1 MLEIKSLVAAYGEI
15 TALHGLD
22 LSIKKNS
29 IVAILGGNGA
39 GKTTLLQVMRH
50 FGIQAVIAES
60 FSPGFWR
67 GEISM
72 GFPLVACPGILK
84 AVDRWHQL
92 TVTWEAELI
101 RNETTG
107 RELKMETL
115 SMADY
120 KMLQCGGLIPYLKA
134 SIAEET
140 KA

>member
-1 MLEIKSLVAAYGEI
+1 MKI
-15 TALHGLD
+15 
-22 LSIKKNS
+22 
-29 IVAILGGNGA
+29 
-39 GKTTLLQVMRH
+39 MRH

-72 GFPLVACPGILK
+72 GFPLVACPGILNT
-84 AVDRWHQL
+84 VERWHQL
-92 TVTWEAELI
+92 TVAWQEELV
-101 RNETTG
+101 RNKTTG
-107 RELKMETL
+107 RELKMEPL

-120 KMLQCGGLIPYLKA
+120 KMLQYGGLIPYLKA